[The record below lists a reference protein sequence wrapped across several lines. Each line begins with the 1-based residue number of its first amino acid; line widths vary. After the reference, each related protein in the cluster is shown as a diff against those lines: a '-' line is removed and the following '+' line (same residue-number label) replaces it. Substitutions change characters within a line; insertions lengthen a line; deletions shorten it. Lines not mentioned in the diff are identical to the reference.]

1 MSISLWRFYKK
12 WYNKGAITGTVL
24 PIVET
29 PRTSGDRKYPL
40 AERRIIMKSLVIVVL
55 TTALLLLMI
64 PCLSLAQ
71 EEVIK
76 LPAPQKTGGKPL
88 MDSLNLRQSTRGNFG
103 PEQKLSLQTLS
114 NLLWA
119 ANGVNRPDGHQTAPS
134 AAGWENI
141 DIYVTTADGLFI
153 YDPKQQALKVISKE
167 DVRATSGLEGQAG
180 GGMKQDFAKT
190 APVSLIYV
198 ADMAKTKGMKYG
210 GEDVGP
216 LWSYANVGTI
226 AQNVYL
232 FCASEGLACILRA
245 MIDPVQIAK
254 VFKLRPDQKP
264 LLTSTIAQ
272 FKK

>member
-1 MSISLWRFYKK
+1 MQ
-12 WYNKGAITGTVL
+12 
-24 PIVET
+24 
-29 PRTSGDRKYPL
+29 
-40 AERRIIMKSLVIVVL
+40 
-55 TTALLLLMI
+55 ALK
-64 PCLSLAQ
+64 A
-71 EEVIK
+71 
-76 LPAPQKTGGKPL
+76 
-88 MDSLNLRQSTRGNFG
+88 RQSTRGNFG
-103 PEQKLSLQTLS
+103 PEEKLPLQTLS

-119 ANGVNRPDGHQTAPS
+119 ANGVNRPDGHKTAPT

-141 DIYVTTADGLFI
+141 DIYVTTADGLFV
-153 YDPKQQALKVISKE
+153 YDPKQQALKVITKQ
-167 DVRATSGLEGQAG
+167 DVRATSGLEGG

-198 ADMAKTKGMKYG
+198 ADMSKTKGMKYG

-216 LWSYANVGTI
+216 LWSFANAAAI

-254 VFKLRPDQKP
+254 VFKLRPDQKAI
-264 LLTSTIAQ
+264 LTSTIAQ